1 MRREERKRKLH
12 GTSKLEFWRGKRERE
27 TKRQN
32 KEDEKLEGKLGV
44 MVIFFVILFVKFTL
58 SLSF

>member
-1 MRREERKRKLH
+1 M
-12 GTSKLEFWRGKRERE
+12 GPPSWSFGGGRERE

>member
-1 MRREERKRKLH
+1 MGPPSWSFGRDER
-12 GTSKLEFWRGKRERE
+12 
-27 TKRQN
+27 KRQN